1 MFQFKWS
8 DFAYTKLGSSAPY
21 ESLRSHPSSVRRLVF
36 TSVLFIST
44 FYLVISLLKA
54 SHNLVINNAS
64 EGTGPLKEGE
74 IEFTLEHCGCRRR
87 LFTNSSNPD
96 NIGVP
101 FNQTTCGNDA
111 YLRGSHQKIVGF
123 SFYGDVNSDYSKKK
137 GYFEGIIG
145 NLELMPKFYPGW
157 VMRLYYDLDQTD
169 PVLQDLCQLACTHSN
184 IDICNAKHL
193 PGNPFVDASR
203 VFPMN
208 WRFFPTLDP
217 QVDFYVSRDLDS
229 RFSEREQAAVKEWL
243 DSGYDFHFMRDHPH
257 HGVKILGSGW
267 GSKLV
272 REETRMNWQKA
283 WNSGFTDKLVWAK
296 RNDYGPDQTFLKK
309 YIFPFKKNLKSFLKK
324 KL

>member
-1 MFQFKWS
+1 MENLEKFFHFDDIFCQPNLIF
-8 DFAYTKLGSSAPY
+8 PY
-21 ESLRSHPSSVRRLVF
+21 NS
-36 TSVLFIST
+36 
-44 FYLVISLLKA
+44 
-54 SHNLVINNAS
+54 
-64 EGTGPLKEGE
+64 
-74 IEFTLEHCGCRRR
+74 
-87 LFTNSSNPD
+87 SSNPD

-217 QVDFYVSRDLDS
+217 QVSSIPNFQSLLSLTPVVMALFFKYFVMVGHDATRLCTAHC
-229 RFSEREQAAVKEWL
+229 RAVP
-243 DSGYDFHFMRDHPH
+243 GRAITH
-257 HGVKILGSGW
+257 
-267 GSKLV
+267 SK
-272 REETRMNWQKA
+272 Q
-283 WNSGFTDKLVWAK
+283 
-296 RNDYGPDQTFLKK
+296 
-309 YIFPFKKNLKSFLKK
+309 
-324 KL
+324 